1 VRAAE
6 SAAGSLRICKM
17 SSRLFGTDGVRGTAN
32 LHPMTAE
39 MALQLGQAVAHVFRG
54 GSGKHRIVI
63 GKDTRLSGYMFE
75 DALAS
80 GICSMGVNVI
90 QVGPIPTPAMAFL
103 TSDMRCDAGVMISA
117 SHNAYQD
124 NGIKFFAKDGFKL
137 PDEVEDQIERLIASG
152 ELARLRCAPDR
163 IGQARRIEDA
173 QGRYVVMLKKTF
185 PLELTLDGLRVVL
198 DCANGAA
205 YKVGPTVLEELGA
218 EVFTL
223 GVEPN
228 GRNINDGVGSQH
240 PEKLIERMHELRA
253 DVGIALDGDADR
265 VVMVCEKGKLLDGDA
280 LLAICARDLASRDQL
295 AGRAVVA
302 TVMSNLGLERALA
315 ALGIRLVRT
324 QVGDRYVV
332 EEMRRHGY
340 NLGGEQSGHVIF
352 LDHNR
357 TGDGLLTALQVLS
370 VMRRE
375 QRPLSELAGGIERFP
390 QVLLNFPVAE
400 KKPLESLTG
409 FQRQLAR
416 VEASLGNHGRVL
428 IRYSG
433 TEQKARVMVEGE
445 DEARVTQLAQELADG
460 LKRALVGAAE

>member
-1 VRAAE
+1 
-6 SAAGSLRICKM
+6 M
-17 SSRLFGTDGVRGTAN
+17 SERLFGTDGVRGTAN
-32 LHPMTAE
+32 VHPMTAE
-39 MALQLGQAVAHVFRG
+39 LALQLGQAVAHVFRG

-75 DALAS
+75 DALAA

-103 TSDMRCDAGVMISA
+103 TADMRCDAGVMISA
-117 SHNAYQD
+117 SHNPFQD
-124 NGIKFFAKDGFKL
+124 NGIKFFAHDGFKL
-137 PDEVEDQIERLIASG
+137 PDEVEDQIERLVTSG
-152 ELARLRCAPDR
+152 ELARLRAAPDR

-185 PLELTLDGLRVVL
+185 PLELRLDGLRVVL

-205 YKVGPTVLEELGA
+205 YRVGPTVLEELGA
-218 EVFTL
+218 ELFTI

-240 PEKLIERMHELRA
+240 PEQLIAKVRELRA
-253 DVGIALDGDADR
+253 DVGIAVDGDADR
-265 VVMVCEKGKLLDGDA
+265 VVLVCEKGRVVDGDA
-280 LLAICARDLASRDQL
+280 TLALCARDLAERGGLS
-295 AGRAVVA
+295 GRAVVA

-315 ALGIRLVRT
+315 EIGVDLVRT

-357 TGDGLLTALQVLS
+357 TGDGLLTALQVLAI
-370 VMRRE
+370 MKRKN
-375 QRPLSELAGGIERFP
+375 RPLSDLAAGIERFP
-390 QVLLNFPVAE
+390 QVLVNVAVAQ
-400 KKPLESLTG
+400 KRPLDSLPEFT
-409 FQRQLAR
+409 RQLR
-416 VEASLGNHGRVL
+416 QVEATLGTRGRVL

-433 TEQKARVMVEGE
+433 TEAKARVMVEGE
-445 DEARVTQLAQELADG
+445 NEAHVSALANELADA
-460 LKRALVGAAE
+460 LKRALAGAAG

>member
-1 VRAAE
+1 
-6 SAAGSLRICKM
+6 M
-17 SSRLFGTDGVRGTAN
+17 SGARLFGTDGVRGTAN

-75 DALAS
+75 DALAA

-103 TSDMRCDAGVMISA
+103 TADMRCDAGVMISA

-124 NGIKFFAKDGFKL
+124 NGIKFFAHDGFKL
-137 PDEVEDQIERLIASG
+137 PDEVEDQIERLILSG
-152 ELARLRCAPDR
+152 ELAKLRCTPDR

-185 PLELTLDGLRVVL
+185 PFEATLEGLRIVL

-218 EVFTL
+218 EVFAI

-240 PEKLIERMHELRA
+240 PERLIEKVRELRA
-253 DVGIALDGDADR
+253 DVGIAVDGDADR

-280 LLAICARDLASRDQL
+280 LLAICARDLAARDRL

-302 TVMSNLGLERALA
+302 TVMSNLGLERALSEIGA
-315 ALGIRLVRT
+315 RLIRT

-340 NLGGEQSGHVIF
+340 TLGGEQSGHVIF
-352 LDHNR
+352 LDHNH
-357 TGDGLLTALQVLS
+357 TGDGLLTALQVLA
-370 VMRRE
+370 VMRRS

-390 QVLLNFPVAE
+390 QVLLNVSVVE
-400 KKPLESLTG
+400 KRPLESLPG
-409 FQRQLAR
+409 FQRQLKQ
-416 VEASLGNHGRVL
+416 VEADLAERGRVL

-433 TEQKARVMVEGE
+433 TEAKARVMVEGD
-445 DEARVTQLAQELADG
+445 DEARVARLAAELADG
-460 LKRALVGAAE
+460 LKRALAGAPE